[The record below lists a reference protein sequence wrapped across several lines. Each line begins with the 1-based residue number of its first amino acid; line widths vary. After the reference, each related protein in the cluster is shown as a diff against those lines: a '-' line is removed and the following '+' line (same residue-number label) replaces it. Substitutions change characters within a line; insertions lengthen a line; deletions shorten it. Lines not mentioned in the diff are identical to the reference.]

1 MNIERKKLKEDK
13 KNVKHWKKWGPYL
26 TERQWGTVREDYSP
40 DGAAW
45 ENVTH
50 DDARSKAYRWGE
62 EGIGGISDHKQKL
75 CIAWAFWNG
84 KDPMIKERLFGLT
97 GNQGNHGEDVKEI
110 YYYLDSTPTH
120 SYMKMLYKYPQAEF
134 PYQLLVDENAKRGKN
149 DPEYEIL
156 DTGIFD
162 DDAYFDIFIEYAK
175 EDVEDIVCK
184 ATIHNRGKEDATIW
198 VMPTIWFRKT
208 WFTGHEPFMPNLT
221 QEGKN
226 GIKAFS
232 PKSGKYHFQFGGNP
246 ELLFCDNESN
256 RERLY
261 HIDNQKKYLKDAIND
276 YVIHGDKEHLNPKKK
291 GTKAA
296 ALYQITIPAGGSE
309 KVTFRM
315 RHQVSAKSLNDCE
328 DIFQMRKND
337 ADEFFEDLQGHVT
350 DPEMRNIQRQA
361 YSGMMWGKQFYYYN
375 VERWLEGDPGRY
387 VPPVERKKGRNHKWR
402 HLQNYDIISMPD
414 KWEYPWY
421 AAWDLAFHCIP
432 LVRMDPEFA
441 KDQLL
446 TLLSE
451 WYMHPNGQI
460 PAYEWNFN
468 DVNPPIHA
476 YAVLR
481 VFQIDRKINGK
492 GDQEYLERALH
503 KLMLNFTWWVNQK
516 DSYDQNIFEG
526 GFLGLDNV
534 SLFDRS
540 HVDKFSARLE
550 QADATSWMAMFCLNM
565 LRISLELCKFNKV
578 YQYIANKFLEHFLYI
593 AGAMNNISGDN
604 ISLWDDEDNF
614 FYDVLHI
621 DNKSPK
627 MMKVKSIVG
636 VIPLFAVEPIK
647 EEMFEDLTEFK
658 KRLDFF
664 LKEKP
669 KLASLVS
676 NWIEPGK
683 DKRHLFS
690 LLRGHRMKSI
700 LNKVLDPNEF
710 LSDYGVRSVSKYHEK
725 HPYSMKLNGVEHTVK
740 YTPGES
746 NTRMFGGNSNWRG
759 PIWFPVNF
767 LIIESLKKFN
777 FYYGGDFPIEYPT
790 GSGRFLTMDLIAK
803 ELSRRNIEIF
813 TRNKEGKRPVYAD
826 YNKMQD
832 DPHFKDYILFHEYF
846 HGDTGKGLGSSHQ
859 TGWTGL
865 VAEMIHKYFPRNKKA
880 VKKAVKKDEP
890 TAVFK
895 N

>member
-1 MNIERKKLKEDK
+1 MNIERTRLKEDTDRK
-13 KNVKHWKKWGPYL
+13 KHWKKWGPYL

-50 DDARSKAYRWGE
+50 DDAKSKAYRWGE
-62 EGIGGISDHKQKL
+62 EGIGGFSDNKQKL
-75 CIAWAFWNG
+75 CMAWAFWNG

-97 GNQGNHGEDVKEI
+97 GNQGNHGEDVKEL
-110 YYYLDSTPTH
+110 YYYLDATPTH
-120 SYMKMLYKYPQAEF
+120 SYMKMLYKYPQQEF
-134 PYQLLVDENAKRGKN
+134 PYQDLVDENAKRGKH
-149 DPEYEIL
+149 DPEYELI

-175 EDVEDIVCK
+175 EDYEDIVAK
-184 ATIHNRGKEDATIW
+184 ATIHNRGKEEATIW

-208 WFTGHEPFMPNLT
+208 WFTGHEPFLPKLSKSTSNRIL
-221 QEGKN
+221 
-226 GIKAFS
+226 AFN
-232 PKSGKYHFQFGGNP
+232 PKLGNYHFHFDGEP
-246 ELLFCDNESN
+246 ELLFCDNETN
-256 RERLY
+256 RKKLY
-261 HIDNQKKYLKDAIND
+261 DIDNQKTFLKDAIND
-276 YVIHGDKEHLNPKKK
+276 YVVAGDTAHLNPKHF

-296 ALYQITIPAGGSE
+296 ALYKITVPAGGCHT
-309 KVTFRM
+309 VAFRM
-315 RHQVSAKSLNDCE
+315 AHKNAAVDTNDSDNIIE
-328 DIFQMRKND
+328 KRLKETN
-337 ADEFFEDLQGHVT
+337 EFYHDLQGHVT
-350 DPEMRNIQRQA
+350 DEELRSIQRQA
-361 YSGMMWGKQFYYYN
+361 YAGMMWGKQFYYYN

-387 VPPVERKKGRNHKWR
+387 MPPPERKKGRNHNWR

-432 LVRMDPEFA
+432 LARLDAEFA
-441 KDQLL
+441 KEQLL
-446 TLLSE
+446 LLLSE

-476 YAVLR
+476 YAVHR
-481 VFQIDRKINGK
+481 VYQMDKKMNGGK
-492 GDQEYLERALH
+492 GDQEFLERAMH

-516 DSYDQNIFEG
+516 DSDGQNIFEG

-540 HVDKFSARLE
+540 HVDKFGGRLE
-550 QADATSWMAMFCLNM
+550 QADATSWMAMFSLNL
-565 LRISLELCKFNKV
+565 LRISLDLCEFNKV
-578 YQYIANKFLEHFLYI
+578 YQYTATKFLEHFLYI
-593 AGAMNNISGDN
+593 AGAMNNISGEN

-621 DNKSPK
+621 DDTAPK
-627 MMKVKSIVG
+627 RMKVRSIVG
-636 VIPLFAVEPIK
+636 IIPLFAVEPIK
-647 EEMFEDLTEFK
+647 EEMYENLTEFK

-690 LLRGHRMKSI
+690 LLRGHRMKS
-700 LNKVLDPNEF
+700 LLKKLLDPDEF
-710 LSDYGVRSVSKYHEK
+710 LSDYGIRSVSKYHK
-725 HPYSMKLNGVEHTVK
+725 DHPYSMKLNGEKHTVE

-759 PIWFPVNF
+759 PIWFPINW
-767 LIIESLKKFN
+767 LIMEALKKFN
-777 FYYGGDFPIEYPT
+777 YYYGGDFPIEYPT
-790 GSGRFLTMDLIAK
+790 GSGRFATLDIIAK
-803 ELSRRNIEIF
+803 ELSLRNIEIF
-813 TRNKEGKRPVYAD
+813 MRNKEGKRPVFGD
-826 YNKMQD
+826 NEKMQN
-832 DPHFKDYILFHEYF
+832 DPHFKD
-846 HGDTGKGLGSSHQ
+846 
-859 TGWTGL
+859 
-865 VAEMIHKYFPRNKKA
+865 
-880 VKKAVKKDEP
+880 
-890 TAVFK
+890 
-895 N
+895 